1 MSIQPCFSSDTVV
14 NEPAPL
20 KVTLCV
26 KKRDIVVKVNCFILL
41 SYFLFLS
48 GNIMASENYPSFPEA
63 ALKGTVRTNLDS
75 PEPTKEQLE
84 RKDKYTKLVESLN
97 IPVSESLPVIED
109 SKSIKPRSTKE
120 IAKRAIAVAVAA
132 VKGEGMPYDE
142 VMGIV
147 KEWGIT
153 SYFSHEELAFINKIN
168 VTDQERLKYAW
179 RYEGLDVLLWA
190 LGYKTD
196 LPAPNQICNVKD
208 DMGIIVNNKG
218 ILLIK
223 NSKVRS
229 INEILDMADYYYRLH
244 WSAIELRLND
254 KSSESINEEII
265 MERHYALNWLIRY
278 MDQEWDDISTDT

>member
-1 MSIQPCFSSDTVV
+1 MC
-14 NEPAPL
+14 
-20 KVTLCV
+20 
-26 KKRDIVVKVNCFILL
+26 KKRDIVVKVNCYILL
-41 SYFLFLS
+41 SFLLLS
-48 GNIMASENYPSFPEA
+48 GNGMASEKYPSVPEA

-75 PEPTKEQLE
+75 PKPTNEQLK
-84 RKDKYTKLVESLN
+84 RKAKYTKLAASLN

-109 SKSIKPRSTKE
+109 SKSIKPRSAEE

-132 VKGEGMPYDE
+132 VKGEGMPHDE

-153 SYFSHEELAFINKIN
+153 SYFSPEELQFINNPN
-168 VTDQERLKYAW
+168 VTDQERLKFAW

-208 DMGIIVNNKG
+208 DVGVVVNNKG
-218 ILLIK
+218 ILLTK

-229 INEILDMADYYYRLH
+229 INEMLDMADYYYRLH
-244 WSAIELRLND
+244 WAAIELRLNG
-254 KSSESINEEII
+254 KTSETIDEEII

-278 MDQEWDDISTDT
+278 MGQEWDDISTDT